1 MSGFA
6 SSLDETYEKY
16 MSKYIDGFQKYDKYS
31 DKSAAIEAFT
41 KQLAEE
47 AVKIDRKDLLQV
59 EGDSIDARV
68 ANIKTELQSD
78 FHNTKAK
85 IQALRDFLMLAMED
99 SPPKTKQLRDFIA
112 KKANEVRIS
121 SVNSIRNYFGYANL
135 PSEPSEASVPD
146 IEMSDNDVIKAVVSL
161 AFDPEDHS
169 VFYAANITEDELDA
183 EIKGILTMVDAQH
196 AISVDIAI
204 DKSVKD
210 ITNEINDAKK
220 ILFNVS
226 KTYSDKLKD
235 TDLSPIFNSIGEF
248 IRNTTHTTRSKVAD
262 IMANIAK
269 IKADLVVSIVDENT
283 QKALDDIAVVEEKM
297 KKDETG
303 KWPEYRFARFKSD
316 RMTKMTNILNE
327 YIETQK
333 GTTGYTDIMELQTKM
348 TDAVNIITVKRAALK
363 ELLSEKNVMP
373 KFTELEAKVAE
384 EKEKVFITHIINKGN
399 ITKTLTA
406 AFPPS
411 VGNNGSDS
419 DNGPHQKRS
428 RANPNRNNSY
438 GGKRKRTSKK
448 HHKKGKKAKSIKR
461 IKKTMKRK
469 NGKKATR
476 RRS

>member
-1 MSGFA
+1 MSEMV
-6 SSLDETYEKY
+6 SSLKSYEDY
-16 MSKYIDGFQKYDKYS
+16 IQYYIDEFQEYDKYG

-41 KQLAEE
+41 KQLAIE
-47 AVKIDRKDLLQV
+47 AVKIDDKDILQV
-59 EGDSIDARV
+59 EGSIDARV
-68 ANIKTELQSD
+68 ANIKGILTPIHD
-78 FHNTKAK
+78 TKAR
-85 IQALRDFLMLAMED
+85 IQALRDFMMLAMED
-99 SPPKTKQLRDFIA
+99 SLPKTKQLRDFITKTA
-112 KKANEVRIS
+112 TESRITV
-121 SVNSIRNYFGYANL
+121 VNSIRKYFGYANL
-135 PSEPSEASVPD
+135 PSKPYEAIELD

-169 VFYAANITEDELDA
+169 VLYAANITKDELDA
-183 EIKGILTMVDAQH
+183 EIKGILTMVDAQR
-196 AISVDIAI
+196 AISDAAI
-204 DKSVKD
+204 DVSVKD

-220 ILFNVS
+220 ILFSVS
-226 KTYSDKLKD
+226 KTYSEKLQVKD
-235 TDLSPIFNSIGEF
+235 LGPIFNSIGEF

-269 IKADLVVSIVDENT
+269 IKADLVSIVDENT

-333 GTTGYTDIMELQTKM
+333 GTTGYTDIMKLQTKI
-348 TDAVNIITVKRAALK
+348 TDAVNIITVKRAVLK
-363 ELLSEKNVMP
+363 ELLIDNKVMP
-373 KFTELEAKVAE
+373 EFTGEEAAE
-384 EKEKVFITHIINKGN
+384 KQEVFITHIINKGN

-406 AFPPS
+406 AFKPPP
-411 VGNNGSDS
+411 VGNNDS
-419 DNGPHQKRS
+419 NNVHYKKKSRPNPH
-428 RANPNRNNSY
+428 PRNNTY

-476 RRS
+476 RRR